1 MNMTLENCSE
11 WQELIFETAI
21 SVIHVRST
29 AGLFLVWKDV
39 YLVLFFFGIRFR
51 AHLNCAILCRG
62 SLVS

>member
-29 AGLFLVWKDV
+29 AGPISPNDEEDV
-39 YLVLFFFGIRFR
+39 PDR
-51 AHLNCAILCRG
+51 
-62 SLVS
+62 